1 MFTIILIVIIFILFF
16 YILGSNST
24 SSTNR
29 KSNKNNNVNYSE
41 NDNDAYSKYFEV
53 TNLRP
58 KFKDY
63 YGRNIDY
70 PKYNDKYNTGTEF
83 KLRQLLLL
91 VWFSRTKKGRLVTT
105 SIPQYFYYDYNING
119 NKLLQHFIARGW
131 IIEDDKRYILSDE
144 GRKIAKQY
152 AALWELHRNNQFPFC
167 LDEDYPNWN
176 DGDLLKEYY
185 KKEINYLK
193 AEINYTKK
201 IITFY
206 EKTSSFFTSK
216 EEQEHEIQAE
226 KADIERLTNQINK
239 DQDKI
244 SLEVQY

>member
-1 MFTIILIVIIFILFF
+1 MFTIILIVIIVFLFF
-16 YILGSNST
+16 YILGSKSASSNNEANSI
-24 SSTNR
+24 SH
-29 KSNKNNNVNYSE
+29 SE
-41 NDNDAYSKYFEV
+41 NDDDKYSEYFRV
-53 TNLRP
+53 MNSRP
-58 KFKDY
+58 KFNDY
-63 YGRNIDY
+63 YGRDMDY
-70 PKYNDKYNTGTEF
+70 PKYNDKYDTGTEF

-131 IIEDDKRYILSDE
+131 IIEDDERYILSDE
-144 GRKIAKQY
+144 GKKVAKQY

>member
-1 MFTIILIVIIFILFF
+1 MFTGILIVIIGFLFF
-16 YILGSNST
+16 YILGSKST
-24 SSTNR
+24 SSNNETNSI
-29 KSNKNNNVNYSE
+29 SNSENNDDIYSE
-41 NDNDAYSKYFEV
+41 YFRIM
-53 TNLRP
+53 NLRP

-63 YGRNIDY
+63 YGRDMDY
-70 PKYNDKYNTGTEF
+70 PKYNDKYDTGTEF

-105 SIPQYFYYDYNING
+105 SIPQYFYYNYNING
-119 NKLLQHFIARGW
+119 NKLLQHFIASGW
-131 IIEDDKRYILSDE
+131 ISEDDERYILSNGGKE
-144 GRKIAKQY
+144 VAKQY

-176 DGDLLKEYY
+176 DGELLKEYY

-201 IITFY
+201 IIAFY
-206 EKTSSFFTSK
+206 EKTPSFFTSK
-216 EEQEHEIQAE
+216 EEQQHEIQTE
-226 KADIERLTNQINK
+226 KADIKRLTNQINK
-239 DQDKI
+239 DRDKI